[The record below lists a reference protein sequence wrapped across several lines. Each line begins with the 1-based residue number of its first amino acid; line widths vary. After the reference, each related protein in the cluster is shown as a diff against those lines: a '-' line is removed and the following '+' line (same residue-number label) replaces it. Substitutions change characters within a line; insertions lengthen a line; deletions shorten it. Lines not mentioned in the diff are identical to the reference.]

1 MPFPALSPGEPARSA
16 PPMSSLSSR
25 LLHIDLLKAVAA
37 QAIVLHHLSA
47 YGPIADTVQTL
58 LPLLQAWVYDY
69 GRMAVQVFLVLGGF
83 LSARGLA
90 PAGQMLMGQP
100 ATLLW
105 QRYLRLMLPFMAAV
119 LLTLACYAL
128 VAPWLPELVPVS
140 ISAGQLLSHALLL
153 HGVLGQEA
161 LTVGAWYVAVDLQLF
176 ALLLGLLWLA
186 TRLRPGRARRLG
198 PALVLLVAV
207 ASLWGFNRM
216 PELDNWALY
225 FFGSYGLGA
234 LVYWLSRSSRPRLWA
249 LLVAGLVGA
258 ALLIEFRGRIA
269 LAGVTALLLALLQ
282 RGHVAGRRLFG
293 RQHTARWL
301 TAQAGTHA
309 YALFLVHFPVCLLVN
324 ALFERADNEQPLSGL
339 LALLA
344 AWGLSN
350 MAALPFYR
358 WIEAPAARVRLSLPG
373 VQRA

>member
-1 MPFPALSPGEPARSA
+1 
-16 PPMSSLSSR
+16 MSSPSSR

-47 YGPIADTVQTL
+47 YGPIAETVQTL
-58 LPLLQAWVYDY
+58 LPTLQAWAYDY
-69 GRMAVQVFLVLGGF
+69 GRMAVQVFLVLSGF
-83 LSARGLA
+83 LSARGVA
-90 PAGQMLMGQP
+90 PAGQMLQAHPG
-100 ATLLW
+100 ALLW

-140 ISAGQLLSHALLL
+140 ISAGQLLTHALLL
-153 HGVLGQEA
+153 HDLLGQEA
-161 LTVGAWYVAVDLQLF
+161 LTVGAWYVAIDLQLF

-186 TRLRPGRARRLG
+186 ARLRPGRARRLG
-198 PALVLLVAV
+198 QVLVLLVVV
-207 ASLWGFNRM
+207 ASLWMFNRM
-216 PELDNWALY
+216 PELDIWAFY

-234 LVYWLSRSSRPRLWA
+234 LVYWLSRSSRPGSWG
-249 LLVAGLVGA
+249 LLVAGLVLV
-258 ALLIEFRGRIA
+258 ALLLEFRGRIA
-269 LAGVTALLLALLQ
+269 LAGATALLLAALQ
-282 RGHVAGRRLFG
+282 QRHLAGRRLFG
-293 RQHTARWL
+293 RRHTARWL

-324 ALFERADNEQPLSGL
+324 ALFERADHEQPFTGL

-344 AWGLSN
+344 AWVLSN

-358 WIEAPAARVRLSLPG
+358 WIEAPAARIRLGLPG